1 MDIEIYDMGE
11 GYGWGWSSISPANEG
26 RPPLTVITEGLP
38 KRLWRAV
45 GLNDDLWEAAK
56 LAWVL
61 AAESLT
67 REAKPESAAA

>member
-1 MDIEIYDMGE
+1 MDIEIFDMGE
-11 GYGWGWSSISPANEG
+11 GYGWGWSSISPANQG

-38 KRLWRAV
+38 RRIWRAA
-45 GLNDDLWEAAK
+45 GLSDELWEAAK

-67 REAKPESAAA
+67 RESAESAAA